1 MRIDGTTWTG
11 SPEWRVASQGNPQ
24 AGMLIPVGP
33 GEDRRGHAPPL
44 PHAADAF
51 IVVHDRV
58 HGEVVI
64 DLYHA
69 ATRYDEP
76 PTYRLTGEGGVEV
89 GKKPRKGGIVDL
101 LA

>member
-1 MRIDGTTWTG
+1 MGNPD
-11 SPEWRVASQGNPQ
+11 WRVPSQGNPL

-33 GEDRRGHAPPL
+33 GEDRGGHAPPL
-44 PHAADAF
+44 PHTAADGF

-58 HGEVVI
+58 RGEVVI
-64 DLYHA
+64 DLYQA
-69 ATRYDEP
+69 ATRYDES
-76 PTYRLTGEGGVEV
+76 PTYRLTGEGGVEI

>member
-1 MRIDGTTWTG
+1 
-11 SPEWRVASQGNPQ
+11 
-24 AGMLIPVGP
+24 MLIPVGP
-33 GEDRRGHAPPL
+33 GEGRRGPAPHL
-44 PHAADAF
+44 PHTAADEF

-58 HGEVVI
+58 HGEIVI

-69 ATRYDEP
+69 ATRYDES
-76 PTYRLTGEGGVEV
+76 PTYRLTGKGSVEV

>member
-1 MRIDGTTWTG
+1 MFPPMSSFSST
-11 SPEWRVASQGNPQ
+11 
-24 AGMLIPVGP
+24 IPSAVQ
-33 GEDRRGHAPPL
+33 
-44 PHAADAF
+44 
-51 IVVHDRV
+51 
-58 HGEVVI
+58 VVI

-76 PTYRLTGEGGVEV
+76 PTYRLTGEGSVEV

>member
-1 MRIDGTTWTG
+1 
-11 SPEWRVASQGNPQ
+11 
-24 AGMLIPVGP
+24 
-33 GEDRRGHAPPL
+33 L
-44 PHAADAF
+44 PHAAADEF

-69 ATRYDEP
+69 ATRYDESP
-76 PTYRLTGEGGVEV
+76 SYRLTGKGSVEV

>member
-1 MRIDGTTWTG
+1 
-11 SPEWRVASQGNPQ
+11 
-24 AGMLIPVGP
+24 MLIPVGP
-33 GEDRRGHAPPL
+33 GEGCRGHAPPL
-44 PHAADAF
+44 PHVAPEEF
-51 IVVHDRV
+51 ILVHDRA

-76 PTYRLTGEGGVEV
+76 PTYRLTGQGSVEV

>member
-1 MRIDGTTWTG
+1 
-11 SPEWRVASQGNPQ
+11 
-24 AGMLIPVGP
+24 MLIPVGP
-33 GEDRRGHAPPL
+33 GEGCRGHAPPL
-44 PHAADAF
+44 PHVAPEEF
-51 IVVHDRV
+51 ILVHDRV

-76 PTYRLTGEGGVEV
+76 PTYRLTGQGSVEV
-89 GKKPRKGGIVDL
+89 GQKPRKGGIVDL